1 MKIVVKTYKNKIS
14 AASEMFFQLD
24 VDDSCTTE
32 KIKAD
37 IQTKTTIAIDKQS
50 LFIKG
55 KPIEDGTRISNY
67 QIKKDSIL
75 HMVYQGTL

>member
-1 MKIVVKTYKNKIS
+1 MKIVIKTYKNKIS
-14 AASEMFFQLD
+14 AASETFFQLD
-24 VDDSCTTE
+24 VDDSYTTE

-37 IQTKTTIAIDKQS
+37 IQTKTNIAVDKQN